1 MEVTVDKAEGLER
14 RIKVQV
20 PAERVEGAVDEKLR
34 EVGRSAKISGFRPGK
49 VPLKVLRQR
58 FGANARQEVVEELL
72 KTTVPQ
78 ALQETELQPAGQ
90 PRVELD
96 DLTPNAGLT
105 YTAVI
110 DVLPEFELQGLE
122 GATLEQP
129 GAEVTDDDVEK
140 TLQRMRDQNKTS
152 ESVEREAGDGDQVRI
167 DFRGTLDGEEFD
179 GNSGEDVE
187 LEIGS
192 GRLLE
197 EMEAGLKGHK
207 AGEEF
212 AIEATFPEDYG
223 VEHLRGETAVFQVS
237 LKEVAETR
245 LPELNEAFA
254 GQMGVQEGGGEARRD
269 KVRASLEKEK
279 HNAARDYVKK
289 QVMDTLMERNPIDLP
304 ESMVSDEIERMR
316 EEALQHMPSGQG
328 QDLEK
333 MRQML
338 PGEMFREGARRR
350 VHLSL
355 LMNAVKADKGLEQN
369 RERIEAKLAELA
381 GGYEQAEEVKRYY
394 RSNRETMQGIEAMA
408 MEDQVVDTLA
418 ESAQMNEV
426 SYSLD
431 ELLEKRQSQ
440 QMT

>member
-58 FGANARQEVVEELL
+58 FGANARQEVAEELL

-122 GATLEQP
+122 GAALEQP

-254 GQMGVQEGGGEARRD
+254 GQMGVQEGGVEALRD